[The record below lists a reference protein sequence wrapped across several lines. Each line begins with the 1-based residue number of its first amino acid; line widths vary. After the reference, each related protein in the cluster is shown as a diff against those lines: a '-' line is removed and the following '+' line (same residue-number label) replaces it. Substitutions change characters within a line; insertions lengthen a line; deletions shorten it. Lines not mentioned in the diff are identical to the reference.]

1 MLQVILN
8 NELVSTTGH
17 HWLCGYSKLCSVV
30 VNIQLFQAWGTLEST
45 LMINKWLYVYI
56 KYDANTGW
64 SDSAGESRQGV
75 FVHNTGMQ
83 LYTKI
88 WIITSVMSIL
98 QSMGPHTA
106 TIKLSPN
113 LDTIGQN
120 KKISNSHFLLTNKSI
135 LCNNTIKIND

>member
-1 MLQVILN
+1 MWV
-8 NELVSTTGH
+8 
-17 HWLCGYSKLCSVV
+17 LCSVV

-120 KKISNSHFLLTNKSI
+120 KKISNSHFLLNK
-135 LCNNTIKIND
+135 